1 MRWRKVNGFTW
12 KPADSCSSAAVQKVG
27 ESYRIT
33 FGPNAFITGTIP
45 TLKEAKEIVQKTIE
59 TLEAYQDE
67 PCCKD

>member
-1 MRWRKVNGFTW
+1 MRWRKVNGSTW

-33 FGPNAFITGTIP
+33 FGPNSFITGTIP
-45 TLKEAKEIVQKTIE
+45 TLEEAKEIVQKTIE
-59 TLEAYQDE
+59 TLEASYE